1 MPFKIGDR
9 VVHPAHGTGQIV
21 DVKEK
26 QFSEKRAGLYY
37 EVALP
42 KLITLWVPVETQEA
56 SKLRLVTTKTEFDQP
71 HDLSKIAPV
80 PLLNTNYRQRPF
92 ELVSRLKEGSVQGMR
107 KVVREL
113 TAWGWRKSYGPDPY
127 AHLAEDTAE
136 PLSRMGDD
144 G

>member
-1 MPFKIGDR
+1 MQFKIGDR
-9 VVHPAHGTGQIV
+9 VIHPAHGTGQIV
-21 DVKEK
+21 NIEEK
-26 QFSEKRAGLYY
+26 RFSEKRAGLYY

-42 KLITLWVPVETQEA
+42 KLITLWVPVETQTT
-56 SKLRLVTTKTEFDQP
+56 SKLRLETAKNEFDQP

-80 PLLNTNYRQRPF
+80 PLLNTNYPQRPSGQ
-92 ELVSRLKEGSVQGMR
+92 VNRLKEGPVQRIR

-113 TAWGWRKSYGPDPY
+113 TAWGWRKSYRPDRY

>member
-1 MPFKIGDR
+1 MQFKIGDR

-26 QFSEKRAGLYY
+26 QFSGRGAGLYY

-42 KLITLWVPVETQEA
+42 KFITLWVPVETQEA
-56 SKLRLVTTKTEFDQP
+56 SKLRLVTAKTEFDQP

-80 PLLNTNYRQRPF
+80 SLLNANHQQCPL
-92 ELVSRLKEGSVQGMR
+92 ELVNRLKEGSVQGMR

-113 TAWGWRKSYGPDPY
+113 TAWGWRKSYRPDPY
-127 AHLAEDTAE
+127 VPLVEDTAA